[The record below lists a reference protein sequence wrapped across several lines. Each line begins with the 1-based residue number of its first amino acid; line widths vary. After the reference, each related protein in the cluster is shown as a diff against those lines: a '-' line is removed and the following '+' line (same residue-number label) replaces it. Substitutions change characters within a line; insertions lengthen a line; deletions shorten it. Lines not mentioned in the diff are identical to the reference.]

1 MKKERKL
8 VILPESKLACSQIQK
23 INSIL
28 KEKAPN
34 QIWEFLKEKMSHAK
48 NNVWM
53 SMREL

>member
-8 VILPESKLACSQIQK
+8 AILPESKLACSQIQK

>member
-1 MKKERKL
+1 MNIIDRYHNDFNDNDEDDSDMKKERKL

-34 QIWEFLKEKMSHAK
+34 
-48 NNVWM
+48 
-53 SMREL
+53 